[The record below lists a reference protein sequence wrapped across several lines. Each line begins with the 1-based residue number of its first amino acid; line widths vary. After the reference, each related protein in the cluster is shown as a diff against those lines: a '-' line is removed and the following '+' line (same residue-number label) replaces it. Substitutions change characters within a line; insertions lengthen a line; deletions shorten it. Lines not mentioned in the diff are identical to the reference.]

1 MALSLRV
8 MSRPLIFAAAGRCRH
23 RAARAGRMQ
32 SRSWSYSIEAVL
44 WHCSRCQASHQV
56 GRCLVL
62 SHPRACCFSCESRG
76 VERSQIF
83 RRRCAGHKKTRS
95 EWEGGGRELAAR
107 NRGCLLMRRMTI
119 VVWRGGL
126 IAAVHRLQCPMHR
139 WRCGSM
145 AGWRCGPGRGQVG
158 APRAVLSI
166 GRPHTVRVVRGAWPP
181 DRGNG
186 ACRGAL
192 RRKAA
197 REGSCTRNRGN
208 AAKDLNLT
216 KNDS

>member
-1 MALSLRV
+1 MLLYIDCIIDCNAPCIV
-8 MSRPLIFAAAGRCRH
+8 GGAA
-23 RAARAGRMQ
+23 
-32 SRSWSYSIEAVL
+32 
-44 WHCSRCQASHQV
+44 
-56 GRCLVL
+56 
-62 SHPRACCFSCESRG
+62 
-76 VERSQIF
+76 
-83 RRRCAGHKKTRS
+83 
-95 EWEGGGRELAAR
+95 
-107 NRGCLLMRRMTI
+107 
-119 VVWRGGL
+119 VWRGGD
-126 IAAVHRLQCPMHR
+126 VTQGGVK
-139 WRCGSM
+139 W
-145 AGWRCGPGRGQVG
+145 

-166 GRPHTVRVVRGAWPP
+166 GRPHTVRVVRGPWPP